1 MALDS
6 EYPPSSRPETPAGYH
21 VDPGPLATSTL
32 DRRPAPL
39 PPPRRKWLHLLLFVL
54 TVGTTTL
61 AGALHYAGFL
71 SNFGTVQVHA
81 TTPQL
86 ILGGFSYS
94 FTILSI
100 LGAHE
105 LGHYLACRYY
115 RIDATLPFFL
125 PAPLLTGTLGA
136 VIRIR
141 GAFTSKAALFDIAAA
156 GPLAGFLVLIPLL
169 FLGLS
174 LSTLAPLPE
183 RFVGWSLGE
192 PPLFRFAAWLVWGTP
207 ASHLSLNIHQ
217 MVFASWFGLFATA
230 ANLLQFGQLDGGH
243 VSYAALGRWSTAV
256 SLVTVSVAIVLT
268 MYSMSWLL
276 ITFFML
282 LMLVIMGPRHPR
294 VIDEAY
300 PLDTPRRVV
309 ALLLVVV
316 FILSFTPALIEPF
329 DLVPR

>member
-6 EYPPSSRPETPAGYH
+6 AYPQPSRLETPAGY
-21 VDPGPLATSTL
+21 DL
-32 DRRPAPL
+32 DRASFGPPSVERGL
-39 PPPRRKWLHLLLFVL
+39 PPIRRKWLHLFLFVL
-54 TVGTTTL
+54 TIATTTL
-61 AGALHYAGFL
+61 AGSLHYAGFL
-71 SNFGTVQVHA
+71 SNFGTAPVRA
-81 TTPQL
+81 STPQL
-86 ILGGFSYS
+86 LLGGFSYS

-115 RIDATLPFFL
+115 RVDATLPFFL

-141 GAFTSKAALFDIAAA
+141 GPFTSKAALFDIAAA
-156 GPLAGFLVLIPLL
+156 GPIAGFLVLIPLL

-174 LSTLAPLPE
+174 LSTVTPLPA

-192 PPLFRFAAWLVWGTP
+192 PPLFRFASWLVWGTP
-207 ASHLSLNIHQ
+207 PNNLSLNIHP
-217 MVFASWFGLFATA
+217 MVFATWFGLFATA
-230 ANLLQFGQLDGGH
+230 ANLLPFGQLDGGH
-243 VSYAALGRWSTAV
+243 VSYAALGRWSTAL

-276 ITFFML
+276 ITAIMV
-282 LMLVIMGPRHPR
+282 LMLFIMGPHHPR
-294 VIDEAY
+294 VIDEAR
-300 PLDTPRRVV
+300 PLDNSRRVV